1 MPGVVRARIVAVRTS
16 VGNGRNSRMT
26 TGAYSFIDIAVL
38 DGVRER
44 FAAGDP
50 LVLLSSDLETL
61 LWVNGPGAALL
72 GFADIEEA
80 MGARLDLP
88 VNVRRQIAA
97 TPGFPAVGRERPVT
111 IRLDSGFDSHALWCR
126 GSSVLLPDR
135 ARGIL
140 LTVPGSAPAGLDAAK
155 LAARAVAGIDAPG
168 HHAALVDAS
177 GKVVAGSSG
186 FADLAIAPAT
196 MQDLV
201 RRVAG
206 ETDRL
211 VKRMVPAAGGEIA
224 AGIGRLVDD
233 PALHLMIAV
242 GEAVAETPVAA
253 VAARPETVEP
263 AEHDVRAA
271 AEPAEDAVETGD
283 THPPAAAEN
292 IAPVAGD
299 AIYADERPDEDGAP
313 VDDEPLEELR
323 PAIFG
328 RRGVAPEESGPEPED
343 AGPSG
348 REPAVAR
355 ESDEA
360 KAGLEAVRFVW
371 KTDDDGR
378 FSEISPE
385 FAAAV
390 GAANADIIGRSFG
403 EVADMLDFD
412 DTGEIER
419 LLERRDTWSGR
430 SVLWPLRD
438 TGKRVPVDLAAL
450 PAYSRH
456 RRFEGFRGF
465 GVVRLSEAMDVPPG
479 RRAAFDADPPALVEE
494 PPEGGIR
501 DAFNDD
507 EAGPID
513 DPFQGELPALEL
525 TRTPERR
532 DSDKVIRLAAHR
544 ERAGGGLSEHEQTA
558 FQEIGERLKEV
569 DTAETGDAGA
579 GEDRRSGPAAEKP
592 PLSENGLPEEPV
604 FIEPDDEPAS
614 AGLGEADDWR
624 EADDQVDEA
633 APEEP
638 ATETATADLEDTPP
652 AEPAAEV
659 GPVAEPREDEP
670 ETPWPAPDGFLP
682 SAFSGPADWPEGGSD
697 ISILEQ
703 LPVAVLIRSG
713 DTLHYAN
720 PEFLRLTGYRS
731 IDELADAGG
740 FDVLF
745 AGPDGLSEESDETT
759 RPAMRLITRGGKEK
773 LCDAYLRSVRWEDR
787 LALMLA
793 IRPSP
798 LAAPPMA
805 GPQEADEALA
815 ERVGELT
822 AILDT
827 ATDGVVLVTPTGDIR
842 SVNRSAEALFGFDND
857 ELAGKPFTVLFATES
872 QRAAADY
879 LSGLAENGV
888 ASVLN
893 DGREVIGREAQGR
906 FIPLFMTMGRLP
918 GAGGYCAVLRDITQW
933 KRAEE
938 ELTQARGQAERASSQ
953 KTDFLARISHEVRT
967 PLNAIIGFSELML
980 DEKFGPLD
988 NARYRDYLRDINRS
1002 GNHVLELVNDLL
1014 DISKIEAGE
1023 QDMDFESV
1031 SLNDALADAVAMMQ
1045 PDANRERVI
1054 IRSSFA
1060 SSLPEVVADL
1070 RSIRQIALN
1079 LLSNAIR
1086 FTPAGGQVIVST
1098 VYEPSGDVTMRVRD
1112 TGIGMSRS
1120 EIDQAMKPFKQVT
1133 SAKARSRDGT
1143 GLGLPLTKAMVEANR
1158 AAFSIESKP
1167 DEGTIVE
1174 IVFPSTR
1181 VLAD

>member
-1 MPGVVRARIVAVRTS
+1 
-16 VGNGRNSRMT
+16 MT
-26 TGAYSFIDIAVL
+26 TGGFSFIDIAVL

-50 LVLLSSDLETL
+50 LILLSSDLETL

-72 GFADIEEA
+72 GFDDIEQA
-80 MGARLDLP
+80 MGAELDLP

-97 TPGFPAVGRERPVT
+97 TAGFPAIDRDRSVT
-111 IRLDSGFDSHALWCR
+111 IRLDNWLESRALWCR
-126 GSSVLLPDR
+126 GSSILLPDR
-135 ARGIL
+135 QRGIL
-140 LTVPGSAPAGLDAAK
+140 LTVPGSAPAGLAAAK
-155 LAARAVAGIDAPG
+155 MAARSVAGIDAPG
-168 HHAALVDAS
+168 HYAALVDAS
-177 GKVVAGSSG
+177 GAVMAGSTG

-196 MQDLV
+196 MQALV
-201 RRVAG
+201 HRVAG

-211 VKRMVPAAGGEIA
+211 VKRMVPTAAGEA
-224 AGIGRLVDD
+224 AVGIGRLVDD
-233 PALHLMIAV
+233 PALHLVIAV
-242 GEAVAETPVAA
+242 GEPVAGTPA
-253 VAARPETVEP
+253 ASVVAAPAEHAGD
-263 AEHDVRAA
+263 AEHDVAA
-271 AEPAEDAVETGD
+271 DDPLAEPAGDDVERQVVD
-283 THPPAAAEN
+283 RHEAAED
-292 IAPVAGD
+292 IAAVAGD
-299 AIYADERPDEDGAP
+299 AVGADEMPEDGGSGE
-313 VDDEPLEELR
+313 DEPAEALR
-323 PAIFG
+323 PAVFG
-328 RRGVAPEESGPEPED
+328 RRGVVPEE
-343 AGPSG
+343 
-348 REPAVAR
+348 RER
-355 ESDEA
+355 ESGDGE
-360 KAGLEAVRFVW
+360 KSQAGFEAVRFVW
-371 KTDDDGR
+371 KTDEDGR

-403 EVADMLDFD
+403 EVAGMFDFD
-412 DTGEIER
+412 STGEIEQ

-456 RRFEGFRGF
+456 RHFEGFRGF
-465 GVVRLSEAMDVPPG
+465 GVVRLSEA
-479 RRAAFDADPPALVEE
+479 VEAQ
-494 PPEGGIR
+494 PLPR
-501 DAFNDD
+501 TDD
-507 EAGPID
+507 EAETAAAPEEAPADTDRQTAGDEMIAPD
-513 DPFQGELPALEL
+513 DPFRGELPALEL
-525 TRTPERR
+525 SRTPERR

-544 ERAGGGLSEHEQTA
+544 ERAGGLSDHERTA
-558 FQEIGERLKEV
+558 FREIGERLKE
-569 DTAETGDAGA
+569 ADAG
-579 GEDRRSGPAAEKP
+579 DRRSGTANENP
-592 PLSENGLPEEPV
+592 PPSENGLPEEPLRELAADSPAGV
-604 FIEPDDEPAS
+604 GPGGADGSVDEPVRDATGGHETVSGAETDVQTGSDAGEEISAAEPDEAGQKAS
-614 AGLGEADDWR
+614 G
-624 EADDQVDEA
+624 
-633 APEEP
+633 
-638 ATETATADLEDTPP
+638 
-652 AEPAAEV
+652 PAA
-659 GPVAEPREDEP
+659 AD
-670 ETPWPAPDGFLP
+670 FLP
-682 SAFSGPADWPEGGSD
+682 SAFAEPTDWPEGGSD

-720 PEFLRLTGYRS
+720 PEFFKLTGYRS
-731 IDELADAGG
+731 TGELAEAGG

-745 AGPDGLSEESDETT
+745 AAPDGLSEESDETA
-759 RPAMRLITRGGKEK
+759 RPAMRLITQDGSEK

-798 LAAPPMA
+798 LAAPAADA
-805 GPQEADEALA
+805 GAADGGLS
-815 ERVGELT
+815 ERVRELT

-827 ATDGVVLVTPTGDIR
+827 ATDGVVLVTPSGDIR
-842 SVNRSAEALFGFDND
+842 SINRSAEALFGFEAD

-918 GAGGYCAVLRDITQW
+918 GPGGYCAVLRDITQW

-938 ELTQARGQAERASSQ
+938 ELTQARGQAEHASSQ

-980 DEKFGPLD
+980 DEKFGPIN

-1060 SSLPEVVADL
+1060 SNLPEVVADL
-1070 RSIRQIALN
+1070 RSVRQIALN

-1098 VYEPSGDVTMRVRD
+1098 VYEAAGDVTMRVRD

-1120 EIDQAMKPFKQVT
+1120 EIDQAMKPFKQVS
-1133 SAKARSRDGT
+1133 SAKARRRDGT

-1158 AAFSIESKP
+1158 ASFSIESKP